1 MTDLHQAAEL
11 LVLDRTVRVQREL
24 DLGVSLVSEM
34 TVRMPFCATSRM
46 PFCSLKPNA
55 EGAKVLF
62 GI

>member
-1 MTDLHQAAEL
+1 MTDLHNDAEL
-11 LVLDRTVRVQREL
+11 LVIERATREL
-24 DLGVSLVSEM
+24 DLGVSSVAEM

-55 EGAKVLF
+55 EGAKLLL